1 MVLKFPEHVDEHDE
15 DDEIA
20 TFCAD
25 GEVIWKSEIEAIM
38 AGKPIGKT
46 PSQKNLKCKT
56 ADSAEKDG
64 D

>member
-1 MVLKFPEHVDEHDE
+1 MENSQDE
-15 DDEIA
+15 DDEIV
-20 TFCAD
+20 TFCVD

-38 AGKPIGKT
+38 AGKLIGKT

>member
-1 MVLKFPEHVDEHDE
+1 MENPQNE
-15 DDEIA
+15 DDEIV

-46 PSQKNLKCKT
+46 PSQKNPKCKT
-56 ADSAEKDG
+56 EDSAEKDG

>member
-1 MVLKFPEHVDEHDE
+1 MENSQDE
-15 DDEIA
+15 DDEIV

-38 AGKPIGKT
+38 AGQPIGKT
-46 PSQKNLKCKT
+46 PSQKNPKCKT

>member
-1 MVLKFPEHVDEHDE
+1 MENLQND
-15 DDEIA
+15 DDEIV

-46 PSQKNLKCKT
+46 PSQKNPKCKT

>member
-15 DDEIA
+15 DDEIV

-38 AGKPIGKT
+38 AGKPIEKK
-46 PSQKNLKCKT
+46 QEIKNPKDDTVDK
-56 ADSAEKDG
+56 SEK
-64 D
+64 

>member
-1 MVLKFPEHVDEHDE
+1 MENLQNE
-15 DDEIA
+15 DDEIV

-25 GEVIWKSEIEAIM
+25 GEVIWKNEIEAIM

-46 PSQKNLKCKT
+46 PSQKNPKCKT
-56 ADSAEKDG
+56 ADCAEKDG

>member
-1 MVLKFPEHVDEHDE
+1 MENPQEK
-15 DDEIA
+15 DDEIV

-25 GEVIWKSEIEAIM
+25 DEVIWRSEIEAIM

-46 PSQKNLKCKT
+46 PSQKIPKCKT

>member
-1 MVLKFPEHVDEHDE
+1 MENSQND
-15 DDEIA
+15 DDEIV

-46 PSQKNLKCKT
+46 QSQKNPKCKT
-56 ADSAEKDG
+56 EDSAEKDG

>member
-1 MVLKFPEHVDEHDE
+1 MENSQND
-15 DDEIA
+15 DDEIV

-38 AGKPIGKT
+38 AGKPIGNT
-46 PSQKNLKCKT
+46 PSQKNPKCKT
-56 ADSAEKDG
+56 TDSAEKDG